1 MGKEIANI
9 ATNDPDISLNAGSEE
24 NSHELLGEDIGKIL
38 GKNPLNVF
46 VDDDISKVSLKT
58 LM

>member
-9 ATNDPDISLNAGSEE
+9 AINDPDISLNAGSEE

-38 GKNPLNVF
+38 GRIF
-46 VDDDISKVSLKT
+46 ECFC
-58 LM
+58 